1 MRMIP
6 LYLGLCLAALAVA
19 ALAFE
24 RGLAIGQAR
33 EREAAIE
40 VHQLLGL
47 SAAVLLLIVQCAVFV
62 YFLGTGK
69 AIKTAVEM
77 RGLDKTLARRTRSL
91 KGRTFPFATFAS
103 VAVVVASVLSGSSEP
118 RTHAIAMLAA
128 IGLTLVAI
136 PFELRSLRE
145 NAALMDATDVQLT
158 ERERELVAKGVSLE
172 DPDAAPWSFLVGR
185 GLVVAGA
192 STWLVYFY
200 RAWVMRGHPEA
211 WPGYIVTSIA
221 LLALGLP
228 MLLVGRRQ
236 RGG

>member
-1 MRMIP
+1 MIP
-6 LYLGLCLAALAVA
+6 LYLGLCLASLVVA

-24 RGLAIGQAR
+24 RGLAIGGAK
-33 EREAAIE
+33 ERDAAVE

-47 SAAVLLLIVQCAVFV
+47 SAAVLLLLVQCAVFV

-77 RGLDKTLARRTRSL
+77 RGLDKGLARRTRSL
-91 KGRTFPFATFAS
+91 KARTFPFATFAS
-103 VAVVVASVLSGSSEP
+103 IAVVVASVLSGTSEP
-118 RTHAIAMLAA
+118 RTHALAMLAA
-128 IGLTLVAI
+128 IGFTVLAI

-145 NAALMDATDVQLT
+145 NVALMDATDVQLT
-158 ERERELVAKGVSLE
+158 AREQELLSKGSSLE

-185 GLVVAGA
+185 GLVVAGGSA
-192 STWLVYFY
+192 WLVYFY

-221 LLALGLP
+221 LVALGLP
-228 MLLVGRRQ
+228 LLLAGRRQ